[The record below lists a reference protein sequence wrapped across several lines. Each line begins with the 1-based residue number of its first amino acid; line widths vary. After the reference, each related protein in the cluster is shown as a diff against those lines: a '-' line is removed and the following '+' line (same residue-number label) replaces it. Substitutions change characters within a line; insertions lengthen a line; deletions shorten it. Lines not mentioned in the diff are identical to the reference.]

1 MARRQRGDSLA
12 SNMAVLTLM
21 AVAIAVTVISLAALG
36 GVFEL
41 ASNQAIT
48 RHTAYRQAVHTQVS
62 ARLDSASRVLDRVA
76 VSVEQDAPQLDYAQ
90 IASQYEAGIE
100 YVDRLLIVRPD
111 GSVLTAQ
118 PVRARSS
125 VADQPYFESQ
135 IPDGTSY
142 VHLVDSRE
150 LWVRRMT
157 DGPQGR
163 IMLLARLRTPF
174 LQELLDGFSS
184 AESGRVV
191 FLSPGDDIPF
201 AAGQVGIN
209 LKDIQYEEESP
220 GQGDVTAQDTGG
232 ERYSGRY
239 QDLSGY
245 RGISWRVSVMGPRSR
260 IMAATWDALTPAVVA
275 LTITALLTIVI
286 VTLFAR
292 RLVAPLRDL
301 ETHARKVAA
310 GSYVPPIESERTDE
324 VGRLAEA
331 FNDMSLRLN
340 ALHDMSR
347 LLASTADPTQVLD
360 RIIEALR
367 HIAGSAGVAIFLV
380 DDVQRSLCLERATGV
395 ETPIGLCVPLSSK
408 SWLVSA
414 LSSVGP
420 ASFTGNEEE
429 FAAAIPGLGAPG
441 ARAGLTAPLRSGSD
455 GIGVIVIIPEGR
467 REFTDAEIEMMRTF
481 SAQASVAVSI
491 SRLFAEESAARRDAE
506 IMREVAETLSSPRD
520 VEQALTAVMRTVRDV
535 LALSSVRVE
544 FIDRS
549 SLGLSPSE
557 DPLGERPL
565 LRAWEAAWAAG
576 DGDSLLRLS
585 RGEDPSVDV
594 FLDES
599 DAQEVLFLTVMR
611 GDEPSVVVALLIGE
625 DGHTFSSQEL
635 TLVDAMGTE
644 IALAVDNA
652 FHFAQAESRA
662 ANLETIFRISQAVSS
677 SLQIK
682 VVLNR
687 VLDVVQKIF
696 TADAVSLMQ
705 YDDTKRLITTAMAR
719 GIISAETLH
728 FECAPGT
735 DIPGQVFSSGEPVKI
750 DDIVDTDSAFAA
762 AAYRQG
768 MRSLLSVPLL
778 ARGRSIGV
786 LTVFAVDVNAF
797 SEEDRGLL
805 HTFASQAAL
814 AIDTAAM
821 YGKEHHVSTVLQESI
836 LPRSLPE
843 YDEVEGSS
851 VYLAAS
857 EEAGIGGDYF
867 DMFKAPDGTIVIA
880 MGDVCGK
887 GVVAAT
893 KTSMIKYAV
902 RGLVAAGLGPGRTIR
917 EVNSMVSESGDTADI
932 VTLWLGMLDAET
944 GVLRHANGGH
954 PPGLLLHDSGSKVLR
969 LETTGPLLGAIAD
982 AEYDEVF
989 TEVLPGDVLITYTDG
1004 VTEARRGN
1012 KFFGEGRVRRALT
1025 QGGTAAETVDRLL
1038 ASLDRF
1044 VPGNL
1049 RDDAAVLAVRLK
1061 PREEQRVDRQN

>member
-1 MARRQRGDSLA
+1 MARVQRGDSLA

-36 GVFEL
+36 GVFDL
-41 ASNQAIT
+41 ATNQAVI
-48 RHTAYRQAVHTQVS
+48 RHTAYRQAVHSQVAS
-62 ARLDSASRVLDRVA
+62 RLDAARRVLDRVGSSLEMDTPA
-76 VSVEQDAPQLDYAQ
+76 IDYAQ
-90 IASQYEAGIE
+90 VASQYEAGIE
-100 YVDRLLIVRPD
+100 YVDRLVLARPD
-111 GSVLTAQ
+111 GSVVTAQ
-118 PVRARSS
+118 PVRVRAS
-125 VADQPYFESQ
+125 VVGQPYFEPD
-135 IPDGTSY
+135 IPAGISY
-142 VHLVDSRE
+142 VYVPETRE
-150 LWVRRMT
+150 LWVRRT
-157 DGPQGR
+157 SNGPQGR
-163 IMLLARLRTPF
+163 IIVLARMRTPF

-184 AESGRVV
+184 GDSDRVAFV
-191 FLSPGDDIPF
+191 SQGDRTPF
-201 AAGQVGIN
+201 AVGQAGVE
-209 LKDIQYEEESP
+209 LSDIVYVEDSP
-220 GQGDVTAQDTGG
+220 GQGSATALDAAG

-239 QDLSGY
+239 QDLVGY
-245 RGISWRVSVMGPRSR
+245 PGLDWRVSVIGPRSR
-260 IMAATWDALTPAVVA
+260 IMAATRDALTPAVVA
-275 LTITALLTIVI
+275 LTVTALLTIVI

-301 ETHARKVAA
+301 ETHARTVAA
-310 GSYVPPIESERTDE
+310 GSYLPPIESHRTDE

-331 FNDMSLRLN
+331 FNEMSLRLN
-340 ALHDMSR
+340 ALHDVSR
-347 LLASTADPTQVLD
+347 LLASTTDSTEVLD

-380 DDVQRSLCLERATGV
+380 DDVGRALCLERATGV
-395 ETPIGLCVPLSSK
+395 ETPLGLCVPLTSK

-414 LSSVGP
+414 LDSVGP
-420 ASFTGNEEE
+420 ASFMGSEAE
-429 FAAAIPGLGAPG
+429 FASAIAGLAAPG
-441 ARAGLTAPLRSGSD
+441 ERAGLTAPLRSGGE
-455 GIGVIVIIPEGR
+455 GIGVIVIIPRGR
-467 REFTDAEIEMMRTF
+467 QDFTDAEIEMMRTY
-481 SAQASVAVSI
+481 SAQASAAVNI

-506 IMREVAETLSSPRD
+506 VMREVAETLSSPRD
-520 VEQALTAVMRTVRDV
+520 VEQALTTVMDTVTEV
-535 LALSSVRVE
+535 LGLQSARVE

-549 SLGLSPSE
+549 SLGLGPSQ
-557 DPLGERPL
+557 DPMGERPL
-565 LRAWEAAWAAG
+565 LRAWGVAWAAG
-576 DGDSLLRLS
+576 DGDSLLRVS
-585 RGEDPSVDV
+585 RGEDPAVDG

-599 DAQEVLFLTVMR
+599 AAREVLFLTVMR
-611 GDEPSVVVALLIGE
+611 GEEPSVVVAFLIGQ
-625 DGHTFSSQEL
+625 DGHTFTPQEL
-635 TLVDAMGTE
+635 TLIDGMGTE
-644 IALAVDNA
+644 IGLAVDNA
-652 FHFAQAESRA
+652 FHYAQAESRA

-705 YDDTKRLITTAMAR
+705 YDEGKRLITTAMAR
-719 GIISAETLH
+719 GIISAEMLH
-728 FECAPGT
+728 FECEPGS
-735 DIPGQVFSSGEPVKI
+735 DIPGRVFGSGEPVKI
-750 DDIVDTDSAFAA
+750 DDIVDEDSLFAA

-778 ARGRSIGV
+778 ARGRSLGV
-786 LTVFAVDVNAF
+786 LTVFAMDELAF

-821 YGKEHHVSTVLQESI
+821 YGREHHVSTVLQESI

-843 YDEVEGSS
+843 YDEVEASS

-857 EEAGIGGDYF
+857 QEAGIGGDYF

-887 GVVAAT
+887 GVTAAT
-893 KTSMIKYAV
+893 KTSMIKYAI
-902 RGLVAAGLGPGRTIR
+902 RGLVAAGLGPGRAME
-917 EVNSMVSESGDTADI
+917 EVNAMVSESGDTADI
-932 VTLWLGMLDAET
+932 VTLWLGMLDAEG

-954 PPGLLLHDSGSKVLR
+954 PPGLLLHDDGTCVVR
-969 LETTGPLLGAIAD
+969 LETTGPLLGAIPD
-982 AEYDEVF
+982 AEYDEVL
-989 TEVLPGDVLITYTDG
+989 TCVLSGDVLITYTDG

-1025 QGGTAAETVDRLL
+1025 QGGSAAETVDRLL

-1061 PREEQRVDRQN
+1061 PGKELRADR